1 MTHFRVM
8 ESGDF
13 IECIDDF
20 DAEPWQAIGD
30 IVRELV
36 RGLLAEA
43 GGRESA
49 ARGTGEVVGAPR
61 AQPDRRGRA
70 PAGEGNDDG
79 GGHRRGGP

>member
-1 MTHFRVM
+1 M
-8 ESGDF
+8 ETTCFPDSD
-13 IECIDDF
+13 DDF
-20 DAEPWQAIGD
+20 GDDAEPWQAIGD